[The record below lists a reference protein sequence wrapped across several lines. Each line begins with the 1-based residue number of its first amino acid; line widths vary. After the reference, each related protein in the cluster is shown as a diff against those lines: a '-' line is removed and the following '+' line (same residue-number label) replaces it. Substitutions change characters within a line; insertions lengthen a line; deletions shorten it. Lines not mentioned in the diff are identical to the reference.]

1 MQSTDTKVIDTVLK
15 SVAKKEALSILI
27 SGSCMSPLIKD
38 GAMVQIRRKRV
49 YLPGDIL
56 VKRDSLGQLVA
67 HRLVGFYPRKGH
79 LYYVT
84 RADNAATEDAA
95 INSTQIIG
103 RISGGQCEKPAISIP
118 IADRTKAM
126 RHFSSF
132 MVKRLY
138 RKVLRSEK

>member
-38 GAMVQIRRKRV
+38 GAMVQIRRKRG

-56 VKRDSLGQLVA
+56 IKRDSLGQLVA
-67 HRLVGFYPRKGH
+67 HRLVGFYPRKRY

-103 RISGGQCEKPAISIP
+103 RISGGQCEKSAISIP
-118 IADRTKAM
+118 IADRIKAM

-132 MVKRLY
+132 TVKRLY